1 MKILIDPGHG
11 CNTPG
16 KRNVCL
22 VSIHANAAGNGSQ
35 WMSARGWCC
44 YTSRGQTA
52 GDKLATCLYQAAELY
67 LPGHRIRKDYS
78 DDDSDFE
85 SDFTV
90 LSCTSCATALTE
102 SLFYD
107 NPEDLR
113 FLESQYRS
121 AKMISGEQLSLYFG
135 IGCYVSEHS
144 RKDKWGTGA
153 IEAISEQLKKELPGL
168 HGFSAESIKKMRQF
182 YEFWSQ
188 FINWSPVATEINRD
202 DFLGI
207 SFSHHMEILNKTKHI
222 DTVLFYI
229 HETVMHRWDKY
240 TLREKLKLK
249 IHETQK
255 GIPNNFVQTI
265 PSSRQA
271 LQAVKMFKDEYLPD
285 YINLEDIDAAD
296 DEDVDERVVENT
308 IVRNVKRFMMTFGKD
323 FAYVGNQY
331 NLEVFGEEQRND
343 LLFFN
348 RQLNCLVAIELKGGK
363 FKIAYLGQLY
373 GYLQVL
379 DDQVRKPHENPSIGI
394 ILCRCANRAFV
405 EYAVRDYTKPMGV
418 ATYKMLGDMPEV
430 FREALP
436 DEDELKKLL

>member
-1 MKILIDPGHG
+1 MNVLPQIYKDAVKII
-11 CNTPG
+11 
-16 KRNVCL
+16 K
-22 VSIHANAAGNGSQ
+22 
-35 WMSARGWCC
+35 
-44 YTSRGQTA
+44 
-52 GDKLATCLYQAAELY
+52 QA
-67 LPGHRIRKDYS
+67 I
-78 DDDSDFE
+78 
-85 SDFTV
+85 
-90 LSCTSCATALTE
+90 
-102 SLFYD
+102 
-107 NPEDLR
+107 
-113 FLESQYRS
+113 LESQYRS
-121 AKMISGEQLSLYFG
+121 AKLISGEQLSLYFG
-135 IGCYVSEHS
+135 IGGYVSNHS
-144 RKDKWGTGA
+144 RQEKWGSGA
-153 IEAISEQLKKELPGL
+153 IDSISELLKRELPGL

-188 FINWSPVATEINRD
+188 FINRSPMATDLQVSETKEVLPFIQVNSFALQNWSPMATEINRD

-207 SFSHHMEILNKTKHI
+207 SFSHHMEILNKTKDI

-255 GIPNNFVQTI
+255 IIPNNFVQTI
-265 PSSRQA
+265 SSSRQA
-271 LQAVKMFKDEYLPD
+271 LQAVRMFKDEYLLD

-296 DEDVDERVVENT
+296 DEDVDERIVEHT
-308 IVRNVKRFMMTFGKD
+308 IISNVKRFMMTFGKD

-331 NLEVFGEEQRND
+331 HLEVFGEEQRND

-363 FKIAYLGQLY
+363 FKTAYLGQLY

-394 ILCRCANRAFV
+394 ILCRRANRAFV

-418 ATYKMLGDMPEV
+418 ATYKTLDEMPDV
-430 FREALP
+430 FRATLP
-436 DEDELKKLL
+436 AEDDLKKLI